1 MGRKCCFIQ
10 TEFIRGWMASCIES
24 YLPLYS
30 SNELGPAARK
40 CRTEQCVFEIYKMVA
55 DTEKDKFRDFDI
67 CFESNTRL
75 NNGPV
80 VSGMKFFFWIFLK
93 KIWKIIS
100 FLESSFFSSII
111 GFNSSRISFNC
122 LRDSIIKV
130 HESFSETRKWQA
142 FGQII

>member
-24 YLPLYS
+24 YLPSYS

-40 CRTEQCVFEIYKMVA
+40 CRTEQCVFKIYKMVA

-75 NNGPV
+75 NNAA
-80 VSGMKFFFWIFLK
+80 VSGMGTFLIFLK

-100 FLESSFFSSII
+100 SSESSFFSPII
-111 GFNSSRISFNC
+111 GFNSSRISLNC
-122 LRDSIIKV
+122 LRYSIIKV